1 MHFLFD
7 VECFKTHCVV
17 SVFKET
23 FWKRAF
29 MLRQRFLHALDTVDQ
44 RLMVLNK
51 EIDVSVCQ

>member
-17 SVFKET
+17 SVCKET